1 MNKKIT
7 VPNSGAEAN
16 LVFKTVGDRE
26 ILLTFLPPTNKFYE
40 KAPLYFIIS
49 GGGWEMESREA
60 MIGFSKI
67 SVEALREQGYAV
79 ASIDYRTVSEEGIAM
94 PDIITDCFDA
104 LRYVCFYAD
113 VLGIDKYNVITSG
126 HSAGGHLALM
136 VAYANAED
144 FKCETSLETD
154 YKITATIP
162 LSPIT
167 IMFDDQAF
175 PKNHNLEKMS
185 IRYRGCDN
193 TETRK
198 LTSPICYASKDCPPT
213 LLCAGNADDLVL
225 CNSSEL
231 MFEALKKCG
240 AVAQIVISHNG
251 GHCFEPIGDVV
262 DSYPNGNGIQEML
275 IDFVLKHTKPIK

>member
-1 MNKKIT
+1 MENTVT
-7 VPNSGAEAN
+7 VPISRKEAN
-16 LVFKTVGDRE
+16 LVFKVVGDRE
-26 ILLTFLPPTNKFYE
+26 IMLTFLPPTNKLYE

-60 MIGFSKI
+60 MIGFSKS
-67 SVEALREQGYAV
+67 SVETLREYGYAV
-79 ASIDYRTVSEEGIAM
+79 VSIDYRTVSEEGIAM
-94 PDIITDCFDA
+94 PDVITDCFDA
-104 LRYVCFYAD
+104 LRYICFYAD

-136 VAYANAED
+136 VAYANADD

-167 IMFDDQAF
+167 IMFDDGIY

-185 IRYRGCDN
+185 NRYRGCDDM
-193 TETRK
+193 ETRK
-198 LTSPICYASKDCPPT
+198 KTSPICYARSDCPPT
-213 LLCAGNADDLVL
+213 FLCAGSSDDLVL

-231 MFEALKKCG
+231 MYEALKKCG
-240 AVAQIVISHNG
+240 AIAQIVISHNG

-262 DSYPNGNGIQEML
+262 DSYPNSNGIQEML
-275 IDFVLKHTKPIK
+275 VDFVLKYTKP